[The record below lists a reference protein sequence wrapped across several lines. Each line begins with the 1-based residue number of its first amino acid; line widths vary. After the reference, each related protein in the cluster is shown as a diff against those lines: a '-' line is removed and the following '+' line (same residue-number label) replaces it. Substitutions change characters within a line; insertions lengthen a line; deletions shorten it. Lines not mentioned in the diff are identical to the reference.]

1 MLWPSV
7 DIEGP
12 FISQAIEVRSLQ
24 GGNLLRVIT
33 QRKGEGT
40 MFYLGIDVSKKSCRY
55 LLLNPEGQ
63 KVRSFA
69 LDNTHEAFQNLL
81 KRLEELSIPKED
93 LLIGLEASGGFWEN
107 LYSHLKDHGFRVIL
121 LNPYHTNKFREALAK
136 KAKTDDIDAFV
147 IAQLLRTGEYVQSQ
161 VAEEL
166 IQSLRELTKLRYEL
180 MTERKN
186 FQRQVLSLLSIVF
199 PELEKTALK
208 NPFSVASMA
217 ILQKFPTAKDL
228 AQAKPKHIEKIVRSI
243 QGNNFNIEDIGKIIQ
258 TAQTSI
264 YSGRAKEARAASLR
278 ILLNQV
284 QTLSASI
291 EELEAH
297 MKQILSPQDPQ
308 TPFPGENLLT
318 IPGIGDKTLAAVLSY
333 LGTDGS
339 SFSSSTKAVGYV
351 GYFPKI
357 FQSGQTHRDNT
368 ISKRGPKL
376 LRWALY
382 MAAVASLKHNP
393 EMRTLYHRK
402 LSQGKTQKQALICV
416 AKKLLQIMLAMLKSG
431 EPYNPAKV
439 FVSC

>member
-7 DIEGP
+7 DIKGP
-12 FISQAIEVRSLQ
+12 FISQVIWVRSLQ

-33 QRKGEGT
+33 QKKGDPT

-55 LLLNPEGQ
+55 LLLNQEGQ
-63 KVRSFA
+63 KTKSFS

-81 KRLEELSIPKED
+81 KRLEDLSIPKED
-93 LLIGLEASGGFWEN
+93 LLMGLEASGGFWEN
-107 LYSHLKDHGFRVIL
+107 LYSFLKDNGFRVVL

-136 KAKTDDIDAFV
+136 KAKTDDIDALV

-186 FQRQVLSLLSIVF
+186 FQRQVFSLLSIIF

-217 ILQKFPTAKDL
+217 VLQRFPTAIDL
-228 AQAKPKHIEKIVRSI
+228 AQAKPKQIEKIVRSI
-243 QGNNFNIEDIGKIIQ
+243 QGNNFNIQEIGKLIE
-258 TAQTSI
+258 TAQASI
-264 YSGRAKEARAASLR
+264 YSGRAKEARATSLR
-278 ILLNQV
+278 ILLRHV
-284 QTLSASI
+284 ETLSSSI
-291 EELEAH
+291 EELEAQI
-297 MKQILSPQDPQ
+297 KQILSPQEPQ
-308 TPFPGENLLT
+308 DPFPGENLLT
-318 IPGIGDKTLAAVLSY
+318 IPGVGDKTLAAVLSY

-339 SFSSSTKAVGYV
+339 SFSNSTKAVGYV

-357 FQSGQTHRDNT
+357 YQSGQTQRDNV
-368 ISKRGPKL
+368 ICKRGPKL

-402 LSQGKTQKQALICV
+402 LSQGKTEKQALICV
-416 AKKLLQIMLAMLKSG
+416 GKKLLQIMLAMLKSG

>member
-1 MLWPSV
+1 
-7 DIEGP
+7 
-12 FISQAIEVRSLQ
+12 
-24 GGNLLRVIT
+24 
-33 QRKGEGT
+33 

-55 LLLNPEGQ
+55 FLINPEGQ
-63 KVRSFA
+63 KVKSFS

-107 LYSHLKDHGFRVIL
+107 LYSHLKDNGFRVVL
-121 LNPYHTNKFREALAK
+121 LNPYHTSKFREALAK
-136 KAKTDDIDAFV
+136 KAKTDDIDALV

-186 FQRQVLSLLSIVF
+186 FQRQVFSLLSIIF

-217 ILQKFPTAKDL
+217 ILQRFPTAKDL
-228 AQAKPKHIEKIVRSI
+228 AQAKPKQIEKIVRSI
-243 QGNNFNIEDIGKIIQ
+243 QGNNFNIEEIGKLIQ

-264 YSGRAKEARAASLR
+264 YSGRAKEARATSLR
-278 ILLNQV
+278 ILLKHIE
-284 QTLSASI
+284 TLSSSI
-291 EELEAH
+291 GELETEI
-297 MKQILSPQDPQ
+297 KEILSPQEPKDS
-308 TPFPGENLLT
+308 FPGENLLT
-318 IPGIGDKTLAAVLSY
+318 IPGVGDKTLAAVLSY
-333 LGTDGS
+333 LGMDGS

-357 FQSGQTHRDNT
+357 YQSGQTQRDNT
-368 ISKRGPKL
+368 ICKRGPKL

-382 MAAVASLKHNP
+382 MAAVASLKHNR

-402 LSQGKTQKQALICV
+402 LSQGKTAKQALVCV
-416 AKKLLQIMLAMLKSG
+416 GKKLLQIMLAMLKSG
-431 EPYNPAKV
+431 EPYNPTKV
-439 FVSC
+439 FVNC

>member
-12 FISQAIEVRSLQ
+12 FISQAIWVRSLQ
-24 GGNLLRVIT
+24 GGNLLRVII
-33 QRKGEGT
+33 QKKGERT
-40 MFYLGIDVSKKSCRY
+40 MFCLGIDVSKKSCRY
-55 LLLNPEGQ
+55 FLINPEGQ
-63 KVRSFA
+63 KVKSFS
-69 LDNTHEAFQNLL
+69 LDNTHETFQNLL

-107 LYSHLKDHGFRVIL
+107 LYSHLKDNGFRVVL
-121 LNPYHTNKFREALAK
+121 LNPYHTKKFREALAK
-136 KAKTDDIDAFV
+136 KAKTDDIDALV

-161 VAEEL
+161 VVEDL

-186 FQRQVLSLLSIVF
+186 FQRQVFSLLSIIF

-217 ILQKFPTAKDL
+217 ILQRFPTAIDL
-228 AQAKPKHIEKIVRSI
+228 AQAKPKQIEKIVRSI
-243 QGNNFNIEDIGKIIQ
+243 QGNNFNIEEIGKLIQ
-258 TAQTSI
+258 TASTSI
-264 YSGRAKEARAASLR
+264 YSGRAKEARATSLR
-278 ILLNQV
+278 ILLRHV
-284 QTLSASI
+284 ETLSSSI
-291 EELEAH
+291 QELEAQI
-297 MKQILSPQDPQ
+297 KEILSPQESKDS
-308 TPFPGENLLT
+308 FPGENLLT
-318 IPGIGDKTLAAVLSY
+318 IPGVGDKTLAAVLSY
-333 LGTDGS
+333 LGANGC

-357 FQSGQTHRDNT
+357 YQSGQTQRDNT
-368 ISKRGPKL
+368 ICKRGPKL

-402 LSQGKTQKQALICV
+402 LSQGKTEKQALICV
-416 AKKLLQIMLAMLKSG
+416 GKKLLQVMLAMLKSG
-431 EPYNPAKV
+431 ESYNPAKV
-439 FVSC
+439 FLSC